1 MRLARKMKR
10 KAEKSAA
17 VGELRAAKGFARAK
31 KTVRHVTT
39 EEIVKREKTRK
50 ETETASMIIMDVTVN
65 RVFGWG
71 KKNALR
77 LRKKMHTHMECIK
90 RKYVTVTEIEDIIL
104 NELGIDLTKK
114 SDVSEW
120 DMLSRVRYETICE
133 MTAVFLLA
141 LHDEFGIGQKRAAR
155 AYRVLEEISD
165 DISTGKVTL
174 DEMRVERDNSS
185 KPWTRRKAS

>member
-1 MRLARKMKR
+1 MRLARAMKR

-17 VGELRAAKGFARAK
+17 VGELRAVKGFARAK
-31 KTVRHVTT
+31 KTVYHATT
-39 EEIVKREKTRK
+39 EEIVRCKKVRK
-50 ETETASMIIMDVTVN
+50 ETETTSMIIMDVAVN

-90 RKYVTVTEIEDIIL
+90 QKYVTVAEIEDIVRD
-104 NELGIDLTKK
+104 ELRMDLTKE

-120 DMLSRVRYETICE
+120 DMLPRVQYETVCE

-155 AYRVLEEISD
+155 AYRVLED
-165 DISTGKVTL
+165 LGNDISTGKVTL
-174 DEMRVERDNSS
+174 DEMRAERDNSS

>member
-1 MRLARKMKR
+1 MRLARAMKR

-17 VGELRAAKGFARAK
+17 VGELRAVKGFARAK
-31 KTVRHVTT
+31 KTVRHATT
-39 EEIVKREKTRK
+39 KEIVRCNIARK
-50 ETETASMIIMDVTVN
+50 KIETASMIIMDVTVN

-77 LRKKMHTHMECIK
+77 LRKKMYTHMECIK
-90 RKYVTVTEIEDIIL
+90 RKYVTVAEIEDIIL
-104 NELGIDLTKK
+104 DELWIDLTKK

-155 AYRVLEEISD
+155 AYRVLED
-165 DISTGKVTL
+165 LGNDISTGKVTL
-174 DEMRVERDNSS
+174 DEMRAERDNSS